1 MSKKYYYA
9 HNDQEGTE
17 RMTDVL
23 DFSDYPFLNKYTTP
37 VKKAERE
44 IVGRDKEMQA
54 ILAAFQRPELCNVI
68 LLAPAGTG
76 KTALVQGT
84 MLHDKNRIYLEVDLS
99 KMIADLKDPNE
110 MADRLKQLFSEV
122 GKWTKS
128 NEQDIVLFMDEFHQV
143 VQLSDAA
150 VEALKPLLA
159 DSGTRGIRVIAATT
173 YEEFRKYIS
182 PNQPLVERLQRIS
195 LKEPGEEMTVQIL
208 RGMAKRYGVENQFY
222 DDSVFKLIYEYT
234 NRYIPANSQ
243 PRKSILMLD
252 SMVGWH
258 RFNGRKMDAHLLADV
273 LSEQE
278 GVNVAFKVDAT
289 KIKQEL
295 DKHVLAQQYATLAI
309 EQRLQICVAD
319 LNNKTKPMSTL
330 LFTGSTGVGKLLS
343 DDTLVPM
350 LQNADGSSTAFK
362 RHGDLAAGDVIFD
375 REGKPTTVEA
385 TFPHDNVPMYR
396 VTLTDGRALNAGDAH
411 LWTVYSAKQRQ
422 NIHDGKGKVVEPFV
436 MSTVEI
442 LNKGLFTKSNGRKHL
457 KWYIPMNGAV
467 EWPKINSL
475 ENVPPYLVGVFIG
488 NGCMTS
494 KTLTFSSE
502 DVETVNRVA
511 TLLEARSIKKNA
523 NNYNWTFGLPKHIKT
538 GKMKNYQTDMVFGE
552 FENLYNTKSAD
563 RRIPPQ
569 YMHGSIEQRWELI
582 RGLFDTDGSVS
593 DDDRCRV
600 TYLTFS
606 RGLAE
611 DIRTVLF
618 SLGVSSTIGVYTR
631 EHDGRKMAEYVL
643 HIKASFEDKRKF
655 FKLSR
660 KLAIIEKWA
669 KKDNRKRVKK
679 YDFVGI
685 KSIEFLNRQHAQCI
699 MVDNPEHLYQAGDFV
714 VTHNTEMTKQL
725 AKILF
730 DDQRALLRFDMTE
743 YANPD
748 SLERFRDSLT
758 TRVWEHPYSIILLD
772 EIEKACSA
780 VTRLLLQV
788 LDDGRLSDRN
798 GRETSFINSYIV
810 LTTNAGHEI
819 YKNIAQYNAD
829 DEGSGK
835 ELKKY
840 DALIRR
846 SLTGTTGDNRF
857 PPELLGRV
865 DAIIPFQ
872 PLSVETQKKIVR
884 MKLSS
889 LRDEILRKYGATL
902 KVDTSV
908 IDYLVLDNMNTDS
921 DDGGARRI
929 MSKLESELTTEV
941 ARYINRHPGLAVIIV
956 KVEGETAYENK
967 DRLESQA
974 RIVVGGR

>member
-1 MSKKYYYA
+1 MA
-9 HNDQEGTE
+9 DT
-17 RMTDVL
+17 L

-330 LFTGSTGVGKLLS
+330 LFTGSTGVGK
-343 DDTLVPM
+343 
-350 LQNADGSSTAFK
+350 
-362 RHGDLAAGDVIFD
+362 
-375 REGKPTTVEA
+375 
-385 TFPHDNVPMYR
+385 
-396 VTLTDGRALNAGDAH
+396 
-411 LWTVYSAKQRQ
+411 
-422 NIHDGKGKVVEPFV
+422 
-436 MSTVEI
+436 
-442 LNKGLFTKSNGRKHL
+442 
-457 KWYIPMNGAV
+457 
-467 EWPKINSL
+467 
-475 ENVPPYLVGVFIG
+475 
-488 NGCMTS
+488 
-494 KTLTFSSE
+494 
-502 DVETVNRVA
+502 
-511 TLLEARSIKKNA
+511 
-523 NNYNWTFGLPKHIKT
+523 
-538 GKMKNYQTDMVFGE
+538 
-552 FENLYNTKSAD
+552 
-563 RRIPPQ
+563 
-569 YMHGSIEQRWELI
+569 
-582 RGLFDTDGSVS
+582 
-593 DDDRCRV
+593 
-600 TYLTFS
+600 
-606 RGLAE
+606 
-611 DIRTVLF
+611 
-618 SLGVSSTIGVYTR
+618 
-631 EHDGRKMAEYVL
+631 
-643 HIKASFEDKRKF
+643 
-655 FKLSR
+655 
-660 KLAIIEKWA
+660 
-669 KKDNRKRVKK
+669 
-679 YDFVGI
+679 
-685 KSIEFLNRQHAQCI
+685 
-699 MVDNPEHLYQAGDFV
+699 
-714 VTHNTEMTKQL
+714 TEMTKQL

>member
-1 MSKKYYYA
+1 
-9 HNDQEGTE
+9 
-17 RMTDVL
+17 MTDVL
-23 DFSDYPFLNKYTTP
+23 DFSDYPFLQKYTTP

-330 LFTGSTGVGKLLS
+330 LFTGSTGVGK
-343 DDTLVPM
+343 
-350 LQNADGSSTAFK
+350 
-362 RHGDLAAGDVIFD
+362 
-375 REGKPTTVEA
+375 
-385 TFPHDNVPMYR
+385 
-396 VTLTDGRALNAGDAH
+396 
-411 LWTVYSAKQRQ
+411 
-422 NIHDGKGKVVEPFV
+422 
-436 MSTVEI
+436 
-442 LNKGLFTKSNGRKHL
+442 
-457 KWYIPMNGAV
+457 
-467 EWPKINSL
+467 
-475 ENVPPYLVGVFIG
+475 
-488 NGCMTS
+488 
-494 KTLTFSSE
+494 
-502 DVETVNRVA
+502 
-511 TLLEARSIKKNA
+511 
-523 NNYNWTFGLPKHIKT
+523 
-538 GKMKNYQTDMVFGE
+538 
-552 FENLYNTKSAD
+552 
-563 RRIPPQ
+563 
-569 YMHGSIEQRWELI
+569 
-582 RGLFDTDGSVS
+582 
-593 DDDRCRV
+593 
-600 TYLTFS
+600 
-606 RGLAE
+606 
-611 DIRTVLF
+611 
-618 SLGVSSTIGVYTR
+618 
-631 EHDGRKMAEYVL
+631 
-643 HIKASFEDKRKF
+643 
-655 FKLSR
+655 
-660 KLAIIEKWA
+660 
-669 KKDNRKRVKK
+669 
-679 YDFVGI
+679 
-685 KSIEFLNRQHAQCI
+685 
-699 MVDNPEHLYQAGDFV
+699 
-714 VTHNTEMTKQL
+714 TEMTKQL

>member
-1 MSKKYYYA
+1 
-9 HNDQEGTE
+9 
-17 RMTDVL
+17 MTDVL
-23 DFSDYPFLNKYTTP
+23 DFSDYPFLQKYTTP

-330 LFTGSTGVGKLLS
+330 LFTGSTGVGK
-343 DDTLVPM
+343 
-350 LQNADGSSTAFK
+350 
-362 RHGDLAAGDVIFD
+362 
-375 REGKPTTVEA
+375 
-385 TFPHDNVPMYR
+385 
-396 VTLTDGRALNAGDAH
+396 
-411 LWTVYSAKQRQ
+411 
-422 NIHDGKGKVVEPFV
+422 
-436 MSTVEI
+436 
-442 LNKGLFTKSNGRKHL
+442 
-457 KWYIPMNGAV
+457 
-467 EWPKINSL
+467 
-475 ENVPPYLVGVFIG
+475 
-488 NGCMTS
+488 
-494 KTLTFSSE
+494 
-502 DVETVNRVA
+502 
-511 TLLEARSIKKNA
+511 
-523 NNYNWTFGLPKHIKT
+523 
-538 GKMKNYQTDMVFGE
+538 
-552 FENLYNTKSAD
+552 
-563 RRIPPQ
+563 
-569 YMHGSIEQRWELI
+569 
-582 RGLFDTDGSVS
+582 
-593 DDDRCRV
+593 
-600 TYLTFS
+600 
-606 RGLAE
+606 
-611 DIRTVLF
+611 
-618 SLGVSSTIGVYTR
+618 
-631 EHDGRKMAEYVL
+631 
-643 HIKASFEDKRKF
+643 
-655 FKLSR
+655 
-660 KLAIIEKWA
+660 
-669 KKDNRKRVKK
+669 
-679 YDFVGI
+679 
-685 KSIEFLNRQHAQCI
+685 
-699 MVDNPEHLYQAGDFV
+699 
-714 VTHNTEMTKQL
+714 TEMTKQL

-884 MKLSS
+884 MKLGS

>member
-1 MSKKYYYA
+1 MSKKHHYA
-9 HNDQEGTE
+9 YNDQEGTE

-23 DFSDYPFLNKYTTP
+23 DFSDYPFLQKYTTP

-330 LFTGSTGVGKLLS
+330 LFTGSTGVGK
-343 DDTLVPM
+343 
-350 LQNADGSSTAFK
+350 
-362 RHGDLAAGDVIFD
+362 
-375 REGKPTTVEA
+375 
-385 TFPHDNVPMYR
+385 
-396 VTLTDGRALNAGDAH
+396 
-411 LWTVYSAKQRQ
+411 
-422 NIHDGKGKVVEPFV
+422 
-436 MSTVEI
+436 
-442 LNKGLFTKSNGRKHL
+442 
-457 KWYIPMNGAV
+457 
-467 EWPKINSL
+467 
-475 ENVPPYLVGVFIG
+475 
-488 NGCMTS
+488 
-494 KTLTFSSE
+494 
-502 DVETVNRVA
+502 
-511 TLLEARSIKKNA
+511 
-523 NNYNWTFGLPKHIKT
+523 
-538 GKMKNYQTDMVFGE
+538 
-552 FENLYNTKSAD
+552 
-563 RRIPPQ
+563 
-569 YMHGSIEQRWELI
+569 
-582 RGLFDTDGSVS
+582 
-593 DDDRCRV
+593 
-600 TYLTFS
+600 
-606 RGLAE
+606 
-611 DIRTVLF
+611 
-618 SLGVSSTIGVYTR
+618 
-631 EHDGRKMAEYVL
+631 
-643 HIKASFEDKRKF
+643 
-655 FKLSR
+655 
-660 KLAIIEKWA
+660 
-669 KKDNRKRVKK
+669 
-679 YDFVGI
+679 
-685 KSIEFLNRQHAQCI
+685 
-699 MVDNPEHLYQAGDFV
+699 
-714 VTHNTEMTKQL
+714 TEMTKQL

>member
-1 MSKKYYYA
+1 
-9 HNDQEGTE
+9 
-17 RMTDVL
+17 MTDVL

-330 LFTGSTGVGKLLS
+330 LFTGSTGVGK
-343 DDTLVPM
+343 
-350 LQNADGSSTAFK
+350 
-362 RHGDLAAGDVIFD
+362 
-375 REGKPTTVEA
+375 
-385 TFPHDNVPMYR
+385 
-396 VTLTDGRALNAGDAH
+396 
-411 LWTVYSAKQRQ
+411 
-422 NIHDGKGKVVEPFV
+422 
-436 MSTVEI
+436 
-442 LNKGLFTKSNGRKHL
+442 
-457 KWYIPMNGAV
+457 
-467 EWPKINSL
+467 
-475 ENVPPYLVGVFIG
+475 
-488 NGCMTS
+488 
-494 KTLTFSSE
+494 
-502 DVETVNRVA
+502 
-511 TLLEARSIKKNA
+511 
-523 NNYNWTFGLPKHIKT
+523 
-538 GKMKNYQTDMVFGE
+538 
-552 FENLYNTKSAD
+552 
-563 RRIPPQ
+563 
-569 YMHGSIEQRWELI
+569 
-582 RGLFDTDGSVS
+582 
-593 DDDRCRV
+593 
-600 TYLTFS
+600 
-606 RGLAE
+606 
-611 DIRTVLF
+611 
-618 SLGVSSTIGVYTR
+618 
-631 EHDGRKMAEYVL
+631 
-643 HIKASFEDKRKF
+643 
-655 FKLSR
+655 
-660 KLAIIEKWA
+660 
-669 KKDNRKRVKK
+669 
-679 YDFVGI
+679 
-685 KSIEFLNRQHAQCI
+685 
-699 MVDNPEHLYQAGDFV
+699 
-714 VTHNTEMTKQL
+714 TEMTKQL

-974 RIVVGGR
+974 RIVVGGC

>member
-1 MSKKYYYA
+1 
-9 HNDQEGTE
+9 
-17 RMTDVL
+17 MTDVL

-122 GKWTKS
+122 GKWTKN

-330 LFTGSTGVGKLLS
+330 LFTGSTGVGK
-343 DDTLVPM
+343 
-350 LQNADGSSTAFK
+350 
-362 RHGDLAAGDVIFD
+362 
-375 REGKPTTVEA
+375 
-385 TFPHDNVPMYR
+385 
-396 VTLTDGRALNAGDAH
+396 
-411 LWTVYSAKQRQ
+411 
-422 NIHDGKGKVVEPFV
+422 
-436 MSTVEI
+436 
-442 LNKGLFTKSNGRKHL
+442 
-457 KWYIPMNGAV
+457 
-467 EWPKINSL
+467 
-475 ENVPPYLVGVFIG
+475 
-488 NGCMTS
+488 
-494 KTLTFSSE
+494 
-502 DVETVNRVA
+502 
-511 TLLEARSIKKNA
+511 
-523 NNYNWTFGLPKHIKT
+523 
-538 GKMKNYQTDMVFGE
+538 
-552 FENLYNTKSAD
+552 
-563 RRIPPQ
+563 
-569 YMHGSIEQRWELI
+569 
-582 RGLFDTDGSVS
+582 
-593 DDDRCRV
+593 
-600 TYLTFS
+600 
-606 RGLAE
+606 
-611 DIRTVLF
+611 
-618 SLGVSSTIGVYTR
+618 
-631 EHDGRKMAEYVL
+631 
-643 HIKASFEDKRKF
+643 
-655 FKLSR
+655 
-660 KLAIIEKWA
+660 
-669 KKDNRKRVKK
+669 
-679 YDFVGI
+679 
-685 KSIEFLNRQHAQCI
+685 
-699 MVDNPEHLYQAGDFV
+699 
-714 VTHNTEMTKQL
+714 TEMTKQL

>member
-1 MSKKYYYA
+1 
-9 HNDQEGTE
+9 
-17 RMTDVL
+17 MTDVL

-295 DKHVLAQQYATLAI
+295 NKHVLAQQYATLAI

-330 LFTGSTGVGKLLS
+330 LFTGSTGVGK
-343 DDTLVPM
+343 
-350 LQNADGSSTAFK
+350 
-362 RHGDLAAGDVIFD
+362 
-375 REGKPTTVEA
+375 
-385 TFPHDNVPMYR
+385 
-396 VTLTDGRALNAGDAH
+396 
-411 LWTVYSAKQRQ
+411 
-422 NIHDGKGKVVEPFV
+422 
-436 MSTVEI
+436 
-442 LNKGLFTKSNGRKHL
+442 
-457 KWYIPMNGAV
+457 
-467 EWPKINSL
+467 
-475 ENVPPYLVGVFIG
+475 
-488 NGCMTS
+488 
-494 KTLTFSSE
+494 
-502 DVETVNRVA
+502 
-511 TLLEARSIKKNA
+511 
-523 NNYNWTFGLPKHIKT
+523 
-538 GKMKNYQTDMVFGE
+538 
-552 FENLYNTKSAD
+552 
-563 RRIPPQ
+563 
-569 YMHGSIEQRWELI
+569 
-582 RGLFDTDGSVS
+582 
-593 DDDRCRV
+593 
-600 TYLTFS
+600 
-606 RGLAE
+606 
-611 DIRTVLF
+611 
-618 SLGVSSTIGVYTR
+618 
-631 EHDGRKMAEYVL
+631 
-643 HIKASFEDKRKF
+643 
-655 FKLSR
+655 
-660 KLAIIEKWA
+660 
-669 KKDNRKRVKK
+669 
-679 YDFVGI
+679 
-685 KSIEFLNRQHAQCI
+685 
-699 MVDNPEHLYQAGDFV
+699 
-714 VTHNTEMTKQL
+714 TEMTKQL

-846 SLTGTTGDNRF
+846 SLTDTTGDNRF

-884 MKLSS
+884 MKLGS

>member
-1 MSKKYYYA
+1 MSKKKHHYA

-330 LFTGSTGVGKLLS
+330 LFTGSTGVGK
-343 DDTLVPM
+343 
-350 LQNADGSSTAFK
+350 
-362 RHGDLAAGDVIFD
+362 
-375 REGKPTTVEA
+375 
-385 TFPHDNVPMYR
+385 
-396 VTLTDGRALNAGDAH
+396 
-411 LWTVYSAKQRQ
+411 
-422 NIHDGKGKVVEPFV
+422 
-436 MSTVEI
+436 
-442 LNKGLFTKSNGRKHL
+442 
-457 KWYIPMNGAV
+457 
-467 EWPKINSL
+467 
-475 ENVPPYLVGVFIG
+475 
-488 NGCMTS
+488 
-494 KTLTFSSE
+494 
-502 DVETVNRVA
+502 
-511 TLLEARSIKKNA
+511 
-523 NNYNWTFGLPKHIKT
+523 
-538 GKMKNYQTDMVFGE
+538 
-552 FENLYNTKSAD
+552 
-563 RRIPPQ
+563 
-569 YMHGSIEQRWELI
+569 
-582 RGLFDTDGSVS
+582 
-593 DDDRCRV
+593 
-600 TYLTFS
+600 
-606 RGLAE
+606 
-611 DIRTVLF
+611 
-618 SLGVSSTIGVYTR
+618 
-631 EHDGRKMAEYVL
+631 
-643 HIKASFEDKRKF
+643 
-655 FKLSR
+655 
-660 KLAIIEKWA
+660 
-669 KKDNRKRVKK
+669 
-679 YDFVGI
+679 
-685 KSIEFLNRQHAQCI
+685 
-699 MVDNPEHLYQAGDFV
+699 
-714 VTHNTEMTKQL
+714 TEMTKQL

-846 SLTGTTGDNRF
+846 SLTGTAGDNRF